1 MKDIE
6 TVICGYYG
14 FENLGDELL
23 AQVVVSLYGRNNIS
37 PDKLAILS
45 SSPDKTATAL
55 GITAVNRWNPIRVW
69 KVLRRSRTLILGGGG
84 LFQDSTSLRSSL
96 YYWGV
101 IRMALLAGCRV
112 WMFGQSVGPFRTR
125 RAAFL
130 ARDAIGK
137 CRVRVVRD
145 ETSMKILEKWGMS
158 CSVVPDPVIALP
170 SHLAG
175 REGKE
180 YVLVNIR
187 PWADGSI
194 PEKVFTEAVGISKR
208 TGLPLKV
215 VAMAPE
221 DEILARHYLLSSEGC
236 DMEVERAANLA
247 DILRIW
253 RGAAFAFGMRL
264 HFCIIS
270 VLSGVP
276 CLAVPYDPKVDG
288 FCASYGVPVWDM
300 QTTPEVKSL
309 QDRLPQGNLMDEAE
323 KIEIIFARSLKEV
336 GNLP

>member
-6 TVICGYYG
+6 AVICGYYG
-14 FENLGDELL
+14 FDNLGDELL
-23 AQVVVSLYGRNNIS
+23 AQVVVSLYGRNEVP

-45 SSPDKTATAL
+45 SSPDKTASVL
-55 GITAVNRWNPIRVW
+55 GIIAVDRWDPLRVW

-84 LFQDSTSLRSSL
+84 LFQDSTSPRSSL

-101 IRMALLAGCRV
+101 IKMALLAGCRV

-125 RAAFL
+125 GAALL
-130 ARDAIGK
+130 ARNAIGN

-145 ETSMKILEKWGMS
+145 RSSMKILEKWDLS
-158 CSVVPDPVIALP
+158 CSMVPDPVMAL
-170 SHLAG
+170 SADLAG
-175 REGKE
+175 REGNE
-180 YVLVNIR
+180 YVLVNVR
-187 PWADGSI
+187 PWADGRI
-194 PEKVFTEAVGISKR
+194 PEKVFTQALDISKR
-208 TGLPLKV
+208 TGLPLRV

-221 DEILARHYLLSSEGC
+221 DEIFAHRYLSSAGKGHIK
-236 DMEVERAANLA
+236 VERAVSLA
-247 DILRIW
+247 DIIRIW
-253 RGAAFAFGMRL
+253 KGAAFAFGMRL

-300 QTTPEVKSL
+300 QTPPEVKSL
-309 QDRLPQGNLMDEAE
+309 QDMLPQGNLLKEVE
-323 KIEIIFARSLKEV
+323 KVETIFARSLKEV
-336 GNLP
+336 RDLP